1 MSAGWTWSSLPAGGR
16 LLGRLVGEDPRSRRW
31 LALAAASVA
40 GATAVGFA
48 LAHWPWAVAGA
59 ICGGALLLLTLL
71 RPLTVIGFMLFL
83 GPMDLSFVTG
93 GFKTLFPALGGLD
106 MNGLRLIGIVAS
118 FVAVLVVNPEMVRQ
132 ALGRQGRWYLA
143 FLVFALATLVYTPAR
158 IDGLRLLLKLAY
170 PFIIFVA
177 VLGFARTREDL
188 EYLVKWV
195 LAGALFIAVVN
206 PLYVMSGGYVV
217 DAAGRI
223 RVEGVGAHQNPFS
236 FYLLIVILISF
247 ARYMS
252 RRQYRYLAL
261 CVLLG
266 IWLALTRTRIT
277 LGAALLSFTALALY
291 DAVALRRY
299 GTIARVLAVGGVLAM
314 PLLHLLMERT
324 FGHQMSLGELFSLMR
339 DPLRMYQSM
348 SWEGREVIWPVVF
361 AAFLSQPLIGLGL
374 GASTYVLIANFS
386 EEMGGV
392 IHNEYLR
399 LLADTGVVGGALFA
413 LAVGSWWVA
422 MIRARGASDPM
433 TREFALPAFAGIVAW
448 AVIGATDNA
457 FDYYAAFT
465 QFIAFLCAGTVALWQ
480 GLPPRAGSA
489 GAGSG
494 VSDGV
499 GRLS

>member
-1 MSAGWTWSSLPAGGR
+1 MSASLSAGVGR
-16 LLGRLVGEDPRSRRW
+16 LLGQDARSRQRFRLV
-31 LALAAASVA
+31 LVSVL
-40 GATAVGFA
+40 GAIGVGFA
-48 LAHWPWAVAGA
+48 LAHWPWAIAGL
-59 ICGGALLLLTLL
+59 ICGGALLLVTML
-71 RPLTVIGFMLFL
+71 RPLTIIGLMLFL
-83 GPMDLSFVTG
+83 GPIDLSFVTG

-106 MNGLRLIGIVAS
+106 MNGLRLIGIVVSLLALG
-118 FVAVLVVNPEMVRQ
+118 VNNPEMVRHS
-132 ALGRQGRWYLA
+132 LSRHGRWYLA
-143 FLVFALATLVYTPAR
+143 FLVFALATLVLSPAR

-170 PFIIFVA
+170 PFLLFVA
-177 VLGFARTREDL
+177 VLGLARTREDL
-188 EYLVKWV
+188 EHLVNWA
-195 LAGALFIAVVN
+195 LAGALLIAVIN

-217 DAAGRI
+217 DGAGRI

-236 FYLLIVILISF
+236 FYLLIIILISF
-247 ARYMS
+247 ARYLS

-261 CVLLG
+261 CGL
-266 IWLALTRTRIT
+266 LALWLVLTKTRIT
-277 LGAALLSFTALALY
+277 FGAALLAFTGFGLY

-299 GTIARVLAVGGVLAM
+299 GTIFRVLAVGGVMAM
-314 PLLHLLMERT
+314 PLIYMMMERT
-324 FGHQMSLGELFSLMR
+324 FGYRMSLGELFALML
-339 DPLRMYQSM
+339 DPVRLYQSM

-361 AAFLSQPLIGLGL
+361 AAFLSRPLVGLGL
-374 GASTYVLIANFS
+374 GASTFVLISTFS
-386 EEMGGV
+386 QEMGGV

-399 LLADTGVVGGALFA
+399 LLADTGVVGVALFG

-422 MIRARGASDPM
+422 TIRAREATDPM
-433 TREFALPAFAGIVAW
+433 TREFALPAFAGILAW